1 MIYYDNIEFKNNK
14 SYEVYLLKKYLTRAY
29 GEAKAI
35 ALIKARANNLD
46 SLAVALGRNSIEF
59 FNLYFLSDTFVVK
72 DNNTN
77 RSLAPEHYNLWNIA
91 ERIFIKDEID
101 KACIIEPRGLAKT
114 TTFNMALSIWLH
126 CYKLSKFTLIGAK
139 TDNDASQFLDSIKRI
154 FTENK
159 KIIDNFGNQYDR
171 KNFTINANEFELK
184 NNTYIRVVGSGTS
197 VRGANWG
204 GIRPTV
210 VIVDD
215 YQSESDIVTED
226 ARTKKYDKFIKEV
239 EQVGDKAVYRDGVKI
254 KSETKIIAI
263 GTVLHIDCLMSKLSR
278 NNNYYTTIR
287 QAIVL
292 EEGQDV
298 EDILEAPLW
307 RKCRSLYFN
316 NKDENRKET
325 AYKFYLDNIEEMRF
339 KTLWS
344 EKWDCFKDL
353 AVIYWENR
361 KAFMSELMND
371 ATSIGEKWFKGVRTA
386 PREEIEA
393 NRFTKTLLSVDCAS
407 TTGAKS
413 DYTSIIVGSKDS
425 GDFSYIRDIILKKL
439 AFEDYCR
446 LVVDKLEEYP
456 EIVYINIEKNTY
468 SGADV
473 LRIKELIQDRPTLRG
488 RRFIF
493 INDMQRKN
501 KDEKI
506 STIIDRVNNGQIILN
521 SECEDTQLA
530 INQLLDF
537 QGQKYSLHDDFP
549 DNLAEFEIKIKDIK
563 TKTVLRVG
571 SIADLYKRR

>member
-1 MIYYDNIEFKNNK
+1 MIYYDGIEFKNDK
-14 SYEVYLLKKYLTRAY
+14 TYEVYLLKKYLTRAY
-29 GEAKAI
+29 GEEKAL
-35 ALIKARANNLD
+35 ALLKARADNLD
-46 SLAVALGRNSIEF
+46 SLAVALGRSNIEF

-72 DNNTN
+72 DTNTN
-77 RSLAPEHYNLWNIA
+77 RNLAPEHYNLWSIA
-91 ERIFIKDEID
+91 NKIFVEDTID

-126 CYKLSKFTLIGAK
+126 CYKQSKFTLIGAK

-154 FTENK
+154 FSENK
-159 KIIDNFGNQYDR
+159 KIISNFGTQIDK
-171 KNFTINANEFELK
+171 KNFTINANEFELR
-184 NNTYIRVVGSGTS
+184 NGTYIRVVGSGTS

-204 GIRPTV
+204 GIRPTT

-215 YQSESDIVTED
+215 YQSESDILTED
-226 ARTKKYDKFIKEV
+226 SRAKKYDKFIKEV

-263 GTVLHIDCLMSKLSR
+263 GTVLHIDCLMSRLSR

-287 QAIVL
+287 QAIL
-292 EEGQDV
+292 LQEGQDV
-298 EDILEAPLW
+298 EDVLESDLW

-316 NKDENRKET
+316 NKDENRKDT
-325 AYKFYLDNIEEMRF
+325 AHKFYLDNIEAMKF
-339 KTLWS
+339 PTLWE

-371 ATSIGEKWFKGVRTA
+371 ATSIGVKWFKGIRTA
-386 PREEIEA
+386 PKEEIEE
-393 NRFTKTLLSVDCAS
+393 NRFVKTLLSVDCAS
-407 TTGAKS
+407 TTGARS
-413 DYTSIIVGSKDS
+413 DYTCILVGSKDK
-425 GDFSYIRDIILKKL
+425 GDFTYIRDIILKKL
-439 AFEDYCR
+439 SFEDYCS
-446 LVVDKLEEYP
+446 LVVDKLEEFT
-456 EIVYINIEKNTY
+456 EVQYINIEKNTY

-473 LRIKELIQDRPTLRG
+473 LRIKELIRERPSLKG
-488 RRFIF
+488 RRFDF
-493 INDMQRKN
+493 INEMQRKN

-521 SECEDTQLA
+521 SECEDSQLA

-549 DNLAEFEIKIKDIK
+549 DTLAELETRIKNIKVK
-563 TKTVLRVG
+563 TILKVG
-571 SIADLYKRR
+571 NISDLYKRR